1 MHIPTYRINNRSRGR
16 WCDRSA
22 ESGGCKRSG
31 FEKKRKRGSG
41 EGYGWKD
48 FNLPSGKMTIA
59 DARGGYEYIASP
71 PAPSNSTIQA

>member
-1 MHIPTYRINNRSRGR
+1 MIDPRSPVVV
-16 WCDRSA
+16 SA
-22 ESGGCKRSG
+22 RDL
-31 FEKKRKRGSG
+31 KKKKRGSG

-48 FNLPSGKMTIA
+48 FNFPSGKMTIA